1 MPASP
6 NVSRK
11 TPVVVAGAARTPI
24 GKFKGA
30 FSEVPAPRLGAV
42 AVQEAMR
49 RARIDPREVSEL
61 FFGCVIQAG
70 LYQNCARQVVV
81 YSGIPESV
89 SGTTLNMVCGSGM
102 QAIAQGVRAIQED
115 PEAIVVAGGTEN
127 MTRAP
132 YLLPRGRM
140 GFNLGHAEVL
150 DSMVTDGLWDVYNDF
165 HMAMGGEIMAE
176 RLHLTREM
184 CDEYALRSQ
193 TFALKATESGRFAK
207 EIAPVVVATKDQT
220 VLVERDEGIR
230 PDTTLE
236 ALARLPTAF
245 KKDGVLTA
253 GNCSQISDGASAT
266 VLMSATKARD
276 VGVEPLGTIGDF
288 CSQAVK
294 PEDVMFAP
302 IPCVKKLMK
311 RTGFTMDDFELV
323 EHNEAFSVASVGVR
337 RELDIP
343 WEVFNLCGGAVALGH
358 PIGCSGNRIVVTLLH
373 SMKEKDVHRGLATL
387 CIGGG
392 DAMAMVLER

>member
-1 MPASP
+1 M
-6 NVSRK
+6 SRATK
-11 TPVVVAGAARTPI
+11 VVVAGAARTPI

-30 FSEVPAPRLGAV
+30 FSEMPAPRLGAV
-42 AVQEAMR
+42 AVKEALH
-49 RARIDPREVSEL
+49 RANVEPKDVGEL

-70 LYQNCARQVVV
+70 LYQNCARQVTI

-102 QAIAQGVRAIQED
+102 QAIAQGVRKIQED
-115 PEAIVVAGGTEN
+115 HEAIVVAGGTEN

-132 YLLPRGRM
+132 YLLPRGRT

-150 DSMVTDGLWDVYNDF
+150 DSMITDGLWDVYNDF

-176 RLHLTREM
+176 RLRITRQQ

-193 TFALKATESGRFAK
+193 TLALKATESGRFAK
-207 EIAPVVVATKDQT
+207 EIVPVTLESKGKTVVVD
-220 VLVERDEGIR
+220 RDEGIR
-230 PDTTLE
+230 PYTTLA
-236 ALARLPTAF
+236 ALSKLPTVF
-245 KKDGVLTA
+245 KEDGVLTA

-266 VLMSATKARD
+266 VLMSEAKARE
-276 VGVEPLGTIGDF
+276 VGVDPLGTIGDF

-311 RTGFTMDDFELV
+311 RTGLTMDDFELV

-337 RELDIP
+337 KELDIP
-343 WEVFNLCGGAVALGH
+343 WEIFNLCGGAVALGH

-373 SMKEKDVHRGLATL
+373 SMKEKNVRRGLATL

>member
-1 MPASP
+1 M
-6 NVSRK
+6 SRK

-236 ALARLPTAF
+236 ALARLPTVF
-245 KKDGVLTA
+245 KKGGVLTA

>member
-1 MPASP
+1 MPA
-6 NVSRK
+6 R
-11 TPVVVAGAARTPI
+11 TQVVVAGAARTPI

-30 FSEVPAPRLGAV
+30 FSDVPAPRLGAV
-42 AVQEAMR
+42 AVKEALR
-49 RARIDPREVSEL
+49 RARVEPKDVAEL

-70 LYQNCARQVVV
+70 LYQNCARQVVI

-102 QAIAQGVRAIQED
+102 QAIAQGVRKIRED

-132 YLLPRGRM
+132 YFLPRGRQ

-150 DSMVTDGLWDVYNDF
+150 DSMITDGLWDVYNDF

-176 RLHLTREM
+176 RLRITREQ

-193 TFALKATESGRFAK
+193 TLALKATESGRFAK
-207 EIAPVVVATKDQT
+207 EIAPVTLGSKGKKIVVD
-220 VLVERDEGIR
+220 RDEGIR
-230 PDTTLE
+230 PDTTLA
-236 ALARLPTAF
+236 ALAKLPTVF
-245 KKDGVLTA
+245 KEDGVLTA

-266 VLMSATKARD
+266 VLMSEAKAKE
-276 VGVEPLGTIGDF
+276 VGVDPLGTIGDF

-294 PEDVMFAP
+294 PEEVMFAP

-311 RTGFTMDDFELV
+311 RTGFTVNDFEIV

-337 RELDIP
+337 KELDIP
-343 WEVFNLCGGAVALGH
+343 WDVFNLCGGAVALGH

-373 SMKEKDVHRGLATL
+373 SMKEKEVHRGLATL

>member
-1 MPASP
+1 MAS
-6 NVSRK
+6 RTK
-11 TPVVVAGAARTPI
+11 VVVAGAARTPI

-30 FSEVPAPRLGAV
+30 FSDLPAPRLGAV
-42 AVQEAMR
+42 AVQEAMH
-49 RARIDPREVSEL
+49 RAHIEPKDVSEL

-70 LYQNCARQVVV
+70 LYQNCARQVVI

-89 SGTTLNMVCGSGM
+89 SGTTVNMVCGSGM
-102 QAIAQGVRAIQED
+102 QAIAQGVRKIQED
-115 PEAIVVAGGTEN
+115 PGAIVVAGGTEN

-140 GFNLGHAEVL
+140 GFGLGHGEVL
-150 DSMVTDGLWDVYNDF
+150 DAMLIDGLWDVYNDF
-165 HMAMGGEIMAE
+165 HMAIGGEIMAE
-176 RLHLTREM
+176 RLRLTREM

-193 TFALKATESGRFAK
+193 TLALKATESGRFAK
-207 EIAPVVVATKDQT
+207 EIVPVHLDSKGKTVVVD
-220 VLVERDEGIR
+220 RDEGIR
-230 PDTTLE
+230 PDTTLS
-236 ALARLPTAF
+236 ALARLPTVF
-245 KKDGVLTA
+245 KEGGVLTA

-266 VLMSATKARD
+266 VLMSEAQARD
-276 VGVEPLGTIGDF
+276 IGVDPLGTIGEF
-288 CSQAVK
+288 TSQAVK
-294 PEDVMFAP
+294 PEEVMFAP

-311 RTGFTMDDFELV
+311 RTGLTMDDFELV

-343 WEVFNLCGGAVALGH
+343 WDVFNLCGGAVALGH

-373 SMKEKDVHRGLATL
+373 SMKEKDVNRGLATL

>member
-1 MPASP
+1 M
-6 NVSRK
+6 VSK

-24 GKFKGA
+24 GKFKGG
-30 FSEVPAPRLGAV
+30 FSDVPAPRLGAY
-42 AVQEAMR
+42 ATKEALR
-49 RARIDPREVSEL
+49 RAQVEPRDVSEL

-70 LYQNCARQVVV
+70 LYQNCARQVVI

-102 QAIAQGVRAIQED
+102 QAIAQGIRKIQED

-140 GFNLGHAEVL
+140 GFGLGHGEVL
-150 DSMVTDGLWDVYNDF
+150 DAMIIDGLWDVYNDF

-193 TFALKATESGRFAK
+193 TLALKATESGRFAK
-207 EIAPVVVATKDQT
+207 EIVPVPLESKGKKAVVD
-220 VLVERDEGIR
+220 RDEGIR
-230 PDTTLE
+230 PDTTLA
-236 ALARLPTAF
+236 ALARLPTVF
-245 KKDGVLTA
+245 KEGGVLTA

-266 VLMSATKARD
+266 VLMSEAKARD
-276 VGVEPLGTIGDF
+276 IGVDPLGTIGAF
-288 CSQAVK
+288 TSQAVK
-294 PEDVMFAP
+294 PEEVMFAP

-311 RTGFTMDDFELV
+311 RTGLSMDDFELV

-337 RELDIP
+337 KELDIP
-343 WEVFNLCGGAVALGH
+343 WDVFNLCGGAVALGH

-373 SMKEKDVHRGLATL
+373 SMKEKGVHRGLATL